1 MELEQQFLRLLDIV
15 ERIQNKVCQLE
26 EENKRLI
33 RGQKQRLEWV
43 EMNQQDNVHFQENI
57 SYELRA
63 LLQQP
68 QEGTYFP
75 RILPGEAAIEEIV
88 GHGKSLARFGDG
100 EFAAIA
106 GRLRHRF
113 QSQRDAALQER
124 LKEVL
129 QSEDENLLLGIADN
143 YGSLE
148 KYTAQA
154 KREIRAYLHCLQ
166 RRAAGMAPQR
176 RNRSRQPARKS
187 RGRALELQQTFLI

>member
-33 RGQKQRLEWV
+33 RGQKQMLEWV

-88 GHGKSLARFGDG
+88 GHGKT
-100 EFAAIA
+100 
-106 GRLRHRF
+106 
-113 QSQRDAALQER
+113 
-124 LKEVL
+124 
-129 QSEDENLLLGIADN
+129 
-143 YGSLE
+143 GSLR
-148 KYTAQA
+148 Q
-154 KREIRAYLHCLQ
+154 LQ
-166 RRAAGMAPQR
+166 DACATGSNPSGMPPC
-176 RNRSRQPARKS
+176 RNA
-187 RGRALELQQTFLI
+187 